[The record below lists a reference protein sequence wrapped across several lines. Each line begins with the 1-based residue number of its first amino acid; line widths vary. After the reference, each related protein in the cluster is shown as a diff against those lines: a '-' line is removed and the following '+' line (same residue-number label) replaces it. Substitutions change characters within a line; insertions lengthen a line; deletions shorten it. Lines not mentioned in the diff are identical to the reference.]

1 MHDMSHEDEEEDD
14 DNNNTKNNDDDD
26 DNGNNHLQI
35 QCNKMRDF
43 NAYLEELV
51 VGHHLISSL
60 KKHVIFIYMPSIF

>member
-51 VGHHLISSL
+51 VGHHLIII
-60 KKHVIFIYMPSIF
+60 IFC